1 MRKQNSHGWEA
12 DSSDLRGWTWSW
24 LSCVNFFCPQPG
36 RGWGLV
42 LQESEVLACNHT
54 TPRLPYGIKVFLHL
68 FCFIHL
74 NLSRSYCVPGP
85 VLVTSVL
92 DIGLGWG
99 WGDRTGGG
107 CWLSGRHEEDSCICQ
122 FPLLLRCP
130 LATCIQPGP
139 GQLCTLPGAGLSF
152 LLTQTGLSDKLGGM
166 VVTALLPP
174 LLSLSCV

>member
-1 MRKQNSHGWEA
+1 MELVVLCELLLSPARAGVGA
-12 DSSDLRGWTWSW
+12 SSPGRSW
-24 LSCVNFFCPQPG
+24 LVTTQHQDCRMGSRFFF
-36 RGWGLV
+36 
-42 LQESEVLACNHT
+42 T
-54 TPRLPYGIKVFLHL
+54 
-68 FCFIHL
+68 CFIHL
-74 NLSRSYCVPGP
+74 NLSRSHCVPGP

-166 VVTALLPP
+166 VVTALLPT